1 MPELVDQRH
10 EEPARAGENGDD
22 GGTPGVAAE
31 ASNRV
36 QYPLPE
42 DELFHVLQN
51 ERRRAVLRY
60 LDGREEVVR
69 MRDVA
74 EQIAA
79 WEYDTTVA
87 LLDSDERQRVY
98 ISLYQ
103 SHLPKLDDAGIVEY
117 DQARGNVRLT
127 ECGQAVADFMS
138 STGAAEE
145 RFDWTDDSVP
155 YLAATAAGF
164 ILVGGATTGFGG
176 LLGLTPLTAS
186 VLVILLFAA
195 VTFSRLLLPP
205 R

>member
-10 EEPARAGENGDD
+10 EEPARAREKGDD
-22 GGTPGVAAE
+22 GGRPGVAAE
-31 ASNRV
+31 ASKTG

-127 ECGQAVADFMS
+127 ECGQAVADFMLL
-138 STGAAEE
+138 TGSAEE

-186 VLVILLFAA
+186 VLVILLFTA
-195 VTFSRLLLPP
+195 VTLSRLLPSP
-205 R
+205 H